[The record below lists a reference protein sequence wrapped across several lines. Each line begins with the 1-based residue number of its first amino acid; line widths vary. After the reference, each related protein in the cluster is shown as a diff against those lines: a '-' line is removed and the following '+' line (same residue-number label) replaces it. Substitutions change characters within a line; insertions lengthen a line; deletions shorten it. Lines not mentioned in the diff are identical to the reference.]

1 MSMIQVNIMHVL
13 VLSPTL
19 FYIGILNNNDLL
31 DLQNTNIDL
40 VFNMLLSFTILLLFI
55 VRNNFIKKIFNINS
69 FNKRN
74 WINLI
79 HYILFFPLLL
89 YISLQK
95 RNLSNIMRYIC
106 VILSITIFFTHIY
119 HLYHKLIIV
128 NDSS

>member
-1 MSMIQVNIMHVL
+1 
-13 VLSPTL
+13 
-19 FYIGILNNNDLL
+19 
-31 DLQNTNIDL
+31 
-40 VFNMLLSFTILLLFI
+40 MLLSFTILLLFI

-95 RNLSNIMRYIC
+95 E
-106 VILSITIFFTHIY
+106 IY
-119 HLYHKLIIV
+119 LTL
-128 NDSS
+128 